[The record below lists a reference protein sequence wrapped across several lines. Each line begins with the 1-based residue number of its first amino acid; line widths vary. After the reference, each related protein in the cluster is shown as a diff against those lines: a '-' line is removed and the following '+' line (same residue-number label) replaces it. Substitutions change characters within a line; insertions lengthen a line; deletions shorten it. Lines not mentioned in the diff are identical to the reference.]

1 MAGLIDVDAELK
13 RLSKEIEKLS
23 SDVQKLSGKLSNEK
37 FVANA
42 PEEVV
47 AKERGKLSDMQGA
60 LEQLTAK
67 QTAIAEMAQLMAHN
81 LNPQQQAALKYID
94 GPLLVLAGAGS
105 GKTSVITGKIAYL
118 VEQCG
123 IPSRN
128 IYAVTFTNKAAR
140 EMKDR
145 VGKLLSGSE
154 SKGLSVSTFHN
165 LGLSIIRYEI
175 KTLGFK
181 PGFSI
186 MDQEDCRNLLKELLV
201 RHTDLDEKLI
211 DNIQHTISDWK
222 NSLLEPGQAVSAA
235 NSTGEQSI
243 AMLYERY
250 QRALRAYNAVD
261 FDDLIMIPVCLFREQ
276 PEVLAKWQ
284 QRIRYM
290 LVDEYQDTNLA
301 QYELVRILVKEKQAL
316 TVVGDDDQSIYA
328 WRGARPE
335 NLMQLQQDFP
345 ALKVIKL
352 EQNYRSTGRILAA
365 ANQLIDNNPHLIQKA
380 LWSELGPGDPLRF
393 IISDNEEREAERV
406 VNEIIDMRL
415 KRRCKYR
422 DFAILYRGNYQS
434 KLMELK
440 LQTQN
445 IPYDIT
451 GGQSFY
457 AKTEIKDVMAYL
469 RLIIN
474 PDDDNALLR
483 IINTPRR
490 QIGPTT
496 LERLGEYANQRQVS
510 LLDAIDEVGLSATVP
525 SANLQRLQRFK
536 QWLQSVQRNVYSDK
550 PVPAIREMLEDIDY
564 QDWLRQNASSDAA
577 ANKRWENINLLI
589 SQIEY
594 ALKDNDSDSIE
605 VDKNPVEAA
614 ISKIILR
621 DILDREQEESADD
634 KVQLL
639 TLHAAKGLEFL
650 HVFLIG
656 MEEDVLPH
664 RNSIEGDQI
673 EEERRLAYVGITR
686 AQRTLTMTS
695 AAQRTQFGE
704 TSATT
709 PSRFIDELPQDY
721 LVRMGGCSEASAEQ
735 NQAAGEESLD
745 ALKSLFS

>member
-1 MAGLIDVDAELK
+1 
-13 RLSKEIEKLS
+13 
-23 SDVQKLSGKLSNEK
+23 
-37 FVANA
+37 
-42 PEEVV
+42 
-47 AKERGKLSDMQGA
+47 
-60 LEQLTAK
+60 
-67 QTAIAEMAQLMAHN
+67 MAHN
-81 LNPQQQAALKYID
+81 LNAQQQAALKYID

-118 VEQCG
+118 VKQCG

-145 VGKLLSGSE
+145 VSKLLSSSE

-165 LGLSIIRYEI
+165 LGLNIIRFEI

-222 NSLLEPGQAVSAA
+222 NSLLEPGQAVSAS

-301 QYELVRILVKEKQAL
+301 QYELVRTLVKEKQAL

-335 NLMQLQQDFP
+335 NLMQLQEDFS

-415 KRRCKYR
+415 KRRCKYS

-434 KLMELK
+434 RLMELK

-496 LERLGEYANQRQVS
+496 LERLGEYANQRQIS
-510 LLDAIDEVGLSATVP
+510 FLDAIDEVGLSATVP

-536 QWLQSVQRNVYSDK
+536 HWLQSVQRNVYSDK
-550 PVPAIREMLEDIDY
+550 PVPAIRELLEDIDY

-577 ANKRWENINLLI
+577 ANKRWDNINLLI

-594 ALKDNDSDSIE
+594 ALKDSDSDSVE
-605 VDKNPVEAA
+605 ADKNPIEAA

-656 MEEDVLPH
+656 MEEEVLPH

-709 PSRFIDELPQDY
+709 PSRFVDELPQDD
-721 LVRMGGCSEASAEQ
+721 LVRMGGNTEASAEQ

>member
-1 MAGLIDVDAELK
+1 
-13 RLSKEIEKLS
+13 
-23 SDVQKLSGKLSNEK
+23 
-37 FVANA
+37 
-42 PEEVV
+42 
-47 AKERGKLSDMQGA
+47 
-60 LEQLTAK
+60 
-67 QTAIAEMAQLMAHN
+67 MAHN
-81 LNPQQQAALKYID
+81 LNAQQQAALKYID

-118 VEQCG
+118 VKQCG

-145 VGKLLSGSE
+145 VSKLLSSSE

-165 LGLSIIRYEI
+165 LGLNIIRFEI

-222 NSLLEPGQAVSAA
+222 NSLLEPGQAVSAS

-301 QYELVRILVKEKQAL
+301 QYELVRTLVKEKQAL

-335 NLMQLQQDFP
+335 NLMQLQEDFP

-415 KRRCKYR
+415 KRRCKYS

-434 KLMELK
+434 RLMELK

-510 LLDAIDEVGLSATVP
+510 FLDAIDEVGLSATVP

-536 QWLQSVQRNVYSDK
+536 HWLQSVQRNVYSDK
-550 PVPAIREMLEDIDY
+550 PVPAIRELLEDIDY

-594 ALKDNDSDSIE
+594 ALKDSDSDSVE
-605 VDKNPVEAA
+605 ADKNPIESA

-656 MEEDVLPH
+656 MEEEVLPH

-709 PSRFIDELPQDY
+709 ASRFVDELPQDD
-721 LVRMGGCSEASAEQ
+721 LVRMGGNTEASAEQ

>member
-1 MAGLIDVDAELK
+1 
-13 RLSKEIEKLS
+13 
-23 SDVQKLSGKLSNEK
+23 
-37 FVANA
+37 
-42 PEEVV
+42 
-47 AKERGKLSDMQGA
+47 
-60 LEQLTAK
+60 
-67 QTAIAEMAQLMAHN
+67 MAHN
-81 LNPQQQAALKYID
+81 LNAQQQAALKYID

-145 VGKLLSGSE
+145 VSKLLSSTE

-165 LGLSIIRYEI
+165 LGLNIIRFEI

-222 NSLLEPGQAVSAA
+222 NSLLEPGQAVSAS

-301 QYELVRILVKEKQAL
+301 QYELVRTLVKEKQAL

-335 NLMQLQQDFP
+335 NLMQLQEDFP

-415 KRRCKYR
+415 KRRCKYS

-434 KLMELK
+434 RLMELK

-510 LLDAIDEVGLSATVP
+510 FLDAIDEVGLSATVP

-536 QWLQSVQRNVYSDK
+536 HWLQTVQRNVYSDK

-577 ANKRWENINLLI
+577 ASKRWENINLLI

-594 ALKDNDSDSIE
+594 ALKDSDSDSVE
-605 VDKNPVEAA
+605 ADKNPIEAA

-709 PSRFIDELPQDY
+709 PSRFVDELPQDD
-721 LVRMGGCSEASAEQ
+721 LVRMGGNTEASAEQ

>member
-1 MAGLIDVDAELK
+1 
-13 RLSKEIEKLS
+13 
-23 SDVQKLSGKLSNEK
+23 
-37 FVANA
+37 
-42 PEEVV
+42 
-47 AKERGKLSDMQGA
+47 
-60 LEQLTAK
+60 
-67 QTAIAEMAQLMAHN
+67 MAHN

-118 VEQCG
+118 IEQCG

-365 ANQLIDNNPHLIQKA
+365 ANQLIDNNPHLIQKV

-536 QWLQSVQRNVYSDK
+536 QWLQSVQRNVYGDK

-605 VDKNPVEAA
+605 ADKNPIEAA
-614 ISKIILR
+614 MSKIILR

-704 TSATT
+704 TLATT
-709 PSRFIDELPQDY
+709 PSRFIDELPQDD
-721 LVRMGGCSEASAEQ
+721 LVRMGRCSEISPEQ

>member
-1 MAGLIDVDAELK
+1 
-13 RLSKEIEKLS
+13 
-23 SDVQKLSGKLSNEK
+23 
-37 FVANA
+37 
-42 PEEVV
+42 
-47 AKERGKLSDMQGA
+47 
-60 LEQLTAK
+60 
-67 QTAIAEMAQLMAHN
+67 MAHN
-81 LNPQQQAALKYID
+81 LNAQQQAALKYID

-118 VEQCG
+118 VKQCG

-145 VGKLLSGSE
+145 VSKLLSSSE

-165 LGLSIIRYEI
+165 LGLNIIRFEI

-222 NSLLEPGQAVSAA
+222 NSLLEPGQAVSAS

-335 NLMQLQQDFP
+335 NLMQLQEDFP

-415 KRRCKYR
+415 KRRCKYS

-434 KLMELK
+434 RLMELK

-510 LLDAIDEVGLSATVP
+510 FLDAIDEVGLSATVP

-536 QWLQSVQRNVYSDK
+536 HWLQSVQRNVYSDK
-550 PVPAIREMLEDIDY
+550 PVPAIRELLEDIDY

-594 ALKDNDSDSIE
+594 ALKDSDSDSVE
-605 VDKNPVEAA
+605 ADKNPIESA

-656 MEEDVLPH
+656 MEEEVLPH

-709 PSRFIDELPQDY
+709 PSRFVDELPQDD
-721 LVRMGGCSEASAEQ
+721 LVRMGGNTEASAEQ

>member
-1 MAGLIDVDAELK
+1 
-13 RLSKEIEKLS
+13 
-23 SDVQKLSGKLSNEK
+23 
-37 FVANA
+37 
-42 PEEVV
+42 
-47 AKERGKLSDMQGA
+47 
-60 LEQLTAK
+60 
-67 QTAIAEMAQLMAHN
+67 MAHN
-81 LNPQQQAALKYID
+81 LNAQQQAALKYID

-145 VGKLLSGSE
+145 VSKLLSSSE

-165 LGLSIIRYEI
+165 LGLNIIRFEI

-222 NSLLEPGQAVSAA
+222 NSLLEPGQAVSAS

-301 QYELVRILVKEKQAL
+301 QYELVRTLVKEKQAL

-335 NLMQLQQDFP
+335 NLMQLQEDFP

-415 KRRCKYR
+415 KRRCKYS

-434 KLMELK
+434 RLMELK

-510 LLDAIDEVGLSATVP
+510 FLDAIDEVGLSATVP

-536 QWLQSVQRNVYSDK
+536 HWLQSVQRNVYSDK
-550 PVPAIREMLEDIDY
+550 PVPAIRELLEDIDY

-594 ALKDNDSDSIE
+594 ALKDSDSDSVE
-605 VDKNPVEAA
+605 ADKNPIEAA

-656 MEEDVLPH
+656 MEEEVLPH

-709 PSRFIDELPQDY
+709 PSRFVDELPQDD
-721 LVRMGGCSEASAEQ
+721 LVRMGGNTEASAEQ

>member
-1 MAGLIDVDAELK
+1 
-13 RLSKEIEKLS
+13 
-23 SDVQKLSGKLSNEK
+23 
-37 FVANA
+37 
-42 PEEVV
+42 
-47 AKERGKLSDMQGA
+47 
-60 LEQLTAK
+60 
-67 QTAIAEMAQLMAHN
+67 MAHN
-81 LNPQQQAALKYID
+81 LNSQQQAALKYID

-118 VEQCG
+118 IEQCG

-145 VGKLLSGSE
+145 VGKILSGSE

-165 LGLSIIRYEI
+165 LGLNIIRHEI
-175 KTLGFK
+175 KKLGFK

-186 MDQEDCRNLLKELLV
+186 MDQEDCRNILKELLV
-201 RHTDLDEKLI
+201 HHSDLDEKLI
-211 DNIQHTISDWK
+211 ENIQYTISDWK

-235 NSTGEQSI
+235 NSTGEQTI

-301 QYELVRILVKEKQAL
+301 QYELVRTLLKEKQAL

-335 NLMQLQQDFP
+335 NLMQLQEDFP

-415 KRRCKYR
+415 KRRCKYS

-434 KLMELK
+434 KLLELK

-469 RLIIN
+469 RLVIN
-474 PDDDNALLR
+474 SDDDNALLR

-496 LERLGEYANQRQVS
+496 LERLGEYANKRQVS
-510 LLDAIDEVGLSATVP
+510 LLAAIDEVGLSATVP
-525 SANLQRLQRFK
+525 SANLQRLQQFK
-536 QWLQSVQRNVYSDK
+536 RWVESVQRNIYGNQ
-550 PVPAIREMLEDIDY
+550 PIAAIREMLEDVDY
-564 QDWLRQNASSDAA
+564 QDWLRQNAGNEGA

-589 SQIEY
+589 SQIDY
-594 ALKDNDSDSIE
+594 ALKDSDSDS
-605 VDKNPVEAA
+605 VTADKNPIEAA

-621 DILDREQEESADD
+621 DILDREQEEAADD
-634 KVQLL
+634 KVQML

-656 MEEDVLPH
+656 MEEEILPH
-664 RNSIEGDQI
+664 RNSIECDQI

-695 AAQRTQFGE
+695 AAKRTQFGE

-709 PSRFIDELPQDY
+709 PSRFVDELPQDD
-721 LVRMGGCSEASAEQ
+721 LVRMGGNGEASAEQ

-745 ALKSLFS
+745 ALKSLFA

>member
-1 MAGLIDVDAELK
+1 
-13 RLSKEIEKLS
+13 
-23 SDVQKLSGKLSNEK
+23 
-37 FVANA
+37 
-42 PEEVV
+42 
-47 AKERGKLSDMQGA
+47 
-60 LEQLTAK
+60 
-67 QTAIAEMAQLMAHN
+67 MAHN
-81 LNPQQQAALKYID
+81 LNSQQQAALKYID

-145 VGKLLSGSE
+145 VGKILSGSE

-165 LGLSIIRYEI
+165 LGLNIIRHEI
-175 KTLGFK
+175 KKLGFK

-186 MDQEDCRNLLKELLV
+186 MDQEDCRNILKELLV
-201 RHTDLDEKLI
+201 RHSDLDEKLI
-211 DNIQHTISDWK
+211 DNIQYTISDWK

-235 NSTGEQSI
+235 NSTGEQTV

-301 QYELVRILVKEKQAL
+301 QYELVRTLVKEKQAL

-335 NLMQLQQDFP
+335 NLMQLQEDFP

-415 KRRCKYR
+415 KRRCKYS

-434 KLMELK
+434 KLLELK

-469 RLIIN
+469 RLVIN
-474 PDDDNALLR
+474 SDDDNALLR

-496 LERLGEYANQRQVS
+496 LERLGEYANKRQVS
-510 LLDAIDEVGLSATVP
+510 LLAAIDEVGLSATVP
-525 SANLQRLQRFK
+525 SANLQRLQQFK
-536 QWLQSVQRNVYSDK
+536 RWVESVQRNIYGNQ
-550 PVPAIREMLEDIDY
+550 PIAAIREMLEDADY
-564 QDWLRQNASSDAA
+564 QDWLRQNAGNEAA

-594 ALKDNDSDSIE
+594 ALKDSDSDT
-605 VDKNPVEAA
+605 VTADKNPIEAA

-621 DILDREQEESADD
+621 DILDREQEELADD
-634 KVQLL
+634 KVQML

-656 MEEDVLPH
+656 MEEDILPH

-709 PSRFIDELPQDY
+709 PSRFIDELPQDD
-721 LVRMGGCSEASAEQ
+721 LVRMGGNSEASAEQ

-745 ALKSLFS
+745 ALKSLFA

>member
-1 MAGLIDVDAELK
+1 
-13 RLSKEIEKLS
+13 
-23 SDVQKLSGKLSNEK
+23 
-37 FVANA
+37 
-42 PEEVV
+42 
-47 AKERGKLSDMQGA
+47 
-60 LEQLTAK
+60 
-67 QTAIAEMAQLMAHN
+67 MAHN
-81 LNPQQQAALKYID
+81 LNTQQQAALKYVD

-118 VEQCG
+118 VKQCG

-145 VGKLLSGSE
+145 VSKLLSGAD

-165 LGLSIIRYEI
+165 LGLKIIRHEI
-175 KTLGFK
+175 KKLGFK

-186 MDQEDCRNLLKELLV
+186 MDQEDCRNILKELLV
-201 RHTDLDEKLI
+201 RHSELDEKLI
-211 DNIQHTISDWK
+211 DNIQYTISDWK

-235 NSTGEQSI
+235 NSTGEQTI
-243 AMLYERY
+243 AMLYECY

-301 QYELVRILVKEKQAL
+301 QYELVRTLVKEKQAL

-335 NLMQLQQDFP
+335 NLMQLQEDFT

-415 KRRCKYR
+415 KRRCKYS

-434 KLMELK
+434 KLLELK

-483 IINTPRR
+483 VINTPRR

-496 LERLGEYANQRQVS
+496 LERLGEYSNKRQIS

-525 SANLQRLQRFK
+525 SANLQRLQKFK
-536 QWLQSVQRNVYSDK
+536 RWVESVSRNIYGNQ
-550 PVPAIREMLEDIDY
+550 PIAALREMLEDIDY
-564 QDWLRQNASSDAA
+564 QDWLRQNASSEAA

-589 SQIEY
+589 GQIEH
-594 ALKDNDSDSIE
+594 ALKDNDSDT
-605 VDKNPVEAA
+605 VTADKNPIEAA

-634 KVQLL
+634 KVQML

-709 PSRFIDELPQDY
+709 PSRFVDELPQDD
-721 LVRMGGCSEASAEQ
+721 LVRMGGNSEASAEQ

-745 ALKSLFS
+745 ALKSLFA